1 MKKKTHL
8 VARVVACLPIERVRV
23 GVRLCASL
31 AVVAVLTAC
40 GPIPPS
46 PASAPRPTTGPGS
59 AQTQPQPPDTQ
70 RPLPPVE
77 REQPSR
83 PPPKTFTLG
92 PASLALVSQAHKQA
106 QGGDYGEAAT
116 TIERALRIEPNNPLL
131 WIEMG
136 DIRLGEHNPAQADA
150 MGRKALALATGDPQ
164 AQTAAWHLV
173 SNALRAQGRNQEAAE
188 ADKKAVGATA
198 R

>member
-1 MKKKTHL
+1 MKIEIQI
-8 VARVVACLPIERVRV
+8 VARVSACLAIEPVRV
-23 GVRLCASL
+23 GTRLAACL
-31 AVVAVLTAC
+31 AVATVLAAC

-136 DIRLGEHNPAQADA
+136 DIRMGEHNPAQADA

-164 AQTAAWHLV
+164 TQSAAWHLV

-188 ADKKAVGATA
+188 ADKKALGSAA